1 MDALLHQDAP
11 TQDAPW
17 TAFLALEVADRGGK
31 SSVTHVEHEGPLR
44 IQRAFYPEETG
55 TAHIYLLHPPG
66 GVAGGDQLRLEVEA
80 GQGARCLL
88 TAPAAGKLYRTR
100 GPESE
105 SEVSQWLTVRE
116 GAVLEWLPQET
127 IAFSGAR
134 CRLSTFVHLEA
145 GARFIG
151 WEITCL
157 GRPASGEAF
166 DAGRLDQRFEIWRD
180 SCPIYLDRLLVGEG
194 SEAQGAVWGLD
205 GECVSGTLLIATEEA
220 GLVDLVRGVLDTNA
234 TWSERSA
241 CTGLDGVVVLR
252 HVSPSARDCWKLFVK
267 VWEAVRPV
275 ALGAEA
281 VCPRIWSY

>member
-1 MDALLHQDAP
+1 MDAFLHDEAQS

-17 TAFLALEVADRGGK
+17 VAFLGLGIAVRDGK
-31 SSVTHVEHEGPLR
+31 SSVTHVEHQGPLR

-55 TAHIYLLHPPG
+55 TAHLYLLHPPG
-66 GVAGGDQLRLEVEA
+66 GVAGGDQLRLEVEV
-80 GQGARCLL
+80 GPDARCLL
-88 TAPAAGKLYRTR
+88 TAPAAGKLYRTAGSR
-100 GPESE
+100 

-127 IAFSGAR
+127 IAFSGTR

-157 GRPASGEAF
+157 GRPAAGEAF
-166 DAGRLDQRFEIWRD
+166 GSGQLDQRFEIWRD
-180 SCPIYLDRLLVGEG
+180 ADPLYLDRLLVGDEN
-194 SEAQGAVWGLD
+194 EAQRAVWGLD
-205 GECVSGTLLIATEEA
+205 GECVAGTLLIATEEA
-220 GLVDLVRGVLDTNA
+220 GLVDLVRGVLTSNSV
-234 TWSERSA
+234 WSERSA
-241 CTGLDGVVVLR
+241 CTEIDGVVTLR
-252 HVSPSARDCWKLFVK
+252 HVGPSARECWKLFVK